1 MKLPADLRLS
11 PEREPYVLLSP
22 FVILFLVFGVFPLAF
37 SRPHS
42 GGEKP
47 CSCRSATARMPAAS
61 RQPPAARPTG
71 AAVIQSDP

>member
-42 GGEKP
+42 GGEKTLFLP
-47 CSCRSATARMPAAS
+47 QRDRKNAS